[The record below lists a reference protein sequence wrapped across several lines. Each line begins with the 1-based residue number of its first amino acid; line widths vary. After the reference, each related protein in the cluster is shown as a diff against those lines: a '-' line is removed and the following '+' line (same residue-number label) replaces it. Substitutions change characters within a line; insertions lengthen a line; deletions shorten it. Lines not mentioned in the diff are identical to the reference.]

1 VSDGNTYPKVSIVM
15 PTYNRAKYIGETIQS
30 VRKQTLQNWELII
43 VDDGSTD
50 NTEDL
55 ISHISDDRIS
65 FLKAGRVG
73 INGKIKNI
81 GLKHSRGELIAF
93 IDSDDLWAETK
104 LEKQVEALDK
114 FRDAG
119 FSFTGGFNFR
129 KLGEPLDFFYKSKE
143 GFRHGN
149 ILVPIFKSEI
159 STTTPSLMMRRHCL
173 DVVGDFDE
181 TKPFSDV
188 NFFLRLASHFNA
200 VILYEPLLY
209 RRLHDNNDSG
219 SNWLLGY
226 EQGIRMIHD
235 YEKKLPHGIARDALF
250 RLYVNFG
257 EDYLARSEPKHAITK
272 FLLAWR
278 YKPLSL
284 VPFKKTSKAILLS
297 LKS

>member
-1 VSDGNTYPKVSIVM
+1 MSDGNTYPKVSIVM
-15 PTYNRAKYIGETIQS
+15 PTYNRANYIGDTIES
-30 VRKQTLQNWELII
+30 IRKQTWENWELII

-50 NTEDL
+50 NTEEL
-55 ISHISDDRIS
+55 ISHISDKRIS
-65 FLKAGRVG
+65 FHKAGRVG
-73 INGKIKNI
+73 INGKIKNL
-81 GLKHSRGELIAF
+81 GLKKTRGELIAF

-104 LEKQVEALDK
+104 LEKQVEAFDK

-129 KLGEPLDFFYKSKE
+129 KLSEPLDFFYKSKE
-143 GFRHGN
+143 GTRYGN

-159 STTTPSLMMRRHCL
+159 STTTPSLMMRRQCL

-235 YEKKLPHGIARDALF
+235 FENRLPRGIARDALF

-257 EDYLARSEPKHAITK
+257 EDYLARRNPKHAIMK
-272 FLLAWR
+272 FLRAWR
-278 YKPLSL
+278 NKPASV
-284 VPFKKTSKAILLS
+284 VPFKKIAKSILHW
-297 LKS
+297 LKN